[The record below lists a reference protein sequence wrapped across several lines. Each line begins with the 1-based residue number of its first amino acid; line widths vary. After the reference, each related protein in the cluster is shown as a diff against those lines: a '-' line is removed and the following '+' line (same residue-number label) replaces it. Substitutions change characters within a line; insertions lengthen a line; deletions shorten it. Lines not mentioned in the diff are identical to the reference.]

1 MAQIIWILEISE
13 FLVHITKVLRVVQ
26 WSDFGQTLEFF
37 DEKHQINLVDNLRIR
52 EAAFEAAEAASV
64 AQWRLLRPRSGS

>member
-26 WSDFGQTLEFF
+26 WSDFGQTLEIF
-37 DEKHQINLVDNLRIR
+37 DEKHQVN
-52 EAAFEAAEAASV
+52 
-64 AQWRLLRPRSGS
+64 

>member
-13 FLVHITKVLRVVQ
+13 FLVHVHITKVLRVVQ

-37 DEKHQINLVDNLRIR
+37 DEKHQVN
-52 EAAFEAAEAASV
+52 
-64 AQWRLLRPRSGS
+64 